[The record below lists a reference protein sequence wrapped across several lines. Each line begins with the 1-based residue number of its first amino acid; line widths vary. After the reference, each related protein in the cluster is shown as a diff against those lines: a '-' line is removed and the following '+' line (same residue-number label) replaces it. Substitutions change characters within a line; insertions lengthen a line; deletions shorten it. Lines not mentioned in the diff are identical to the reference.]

1 MRRTALAR
9 ILAGALALVAAGCAE
24 ESASPPPEAS
34 AGGERSGAGASAE
47 VTAGAVAPDAPAS
60 YASERPPP
68 LWETPAARTE
78 RRSPLADALRDAVR
92 AARPA
97 FQACF
102 EAAGLEDGATLP
114 RSDIAFT
121 IGEDGR
127 LRDVDV
133 TFGSAHEAL
142 AECVRE
148 ALEGREV
155 LPPPGGGIV
164 RVRYP

>member
-102 EAAGLEDGATLP
+102 EGNACFPEN
-114 RSDIAFT
+114 
-121 IGEDGR
+121 
-127 LRDVDV
+127 LRENYIENID
-133 TFGSAHEAL
+133 FQPLGPYL
-142 AECVRE
+142 C
-148 ALEGREV
+148 
-155 LPPPGGGIV
+155 
-164 RVRYP
+164 

>member
-1 MRRTALAR
+1 MCTLDDNIRMSKIFTELTAAVGYEGRRWVQESTPGGWLCDHLLTAM
-9 ILAGALALVAAGCAE
+9 
-24 ESASPPPEAS
+24 
-34 AGGERSGAGASAE
+34 
-47 VTAGAVAPDAPAS
+47 
-60 YASERPPP
+60 
-68 LWETPAARTE
+68 ETPAARTE